1 LLRKL
6 VGTQLP
12 THYHLTLSPDIYMK
26 KSFAPLMAALA
37 TSLVLASCGNDKPA
51 TTETETTST
60 VNPADSLAALA
71 GDSARM
77 AKPEGVM
84 VDGVAMTADKDIVDN
99 AMAAKSV
106 STLVA
111 AVKQAGL
118 VETLKGAGPFTVFAP
133 TNAAFDK
140 LPKGAVAGLMDPA
153 SKENLKGVLTY
164 HVIPGRL
171 VAADLK
177 DGQEITT
184 VNGEKLHISIKDG
197 KVMVGNGKD
206 VPATVQIPDV
216 ISSNG
221 VTHVIDGVVLP
232 LAK

>member
-1 LLRKL
+1 
-6 VGTQLP
+6 
-12 THYHLTLSPDIYMK
+12 MK
-26 KSFAPLMAALA
+26 KSFAPLLAALA
-37 TSLVLASCGNDKPA
+37 TSLMLASCGNDKPA
-51 TTETETTST
+51 ATETVST
-60 VNPADSLAALA
+60 VNPADSVAAVA

-84 VDGVAMTADKDIVDN
+84 VDGVAMTADKNIVAN
-99 AMAAKSV
+99 AAGAKSV

-118 VETLKGAGPFTVFAP
+118 VETLSGTGPFTVFAP

-153 SKENLKGVLTY
+153 SKAKLVGVLTY

-177 DGQEITT
+177 DGQELTT
-184 VNGEKLHISIKDG
+184 VNGEKLHITVKNG
-197 KVMVGNGKD
+197 QVMVGNGKD
-206 VPATVQIPDV
+206 APATVQIADV

-221 VTHVIDGVVLP
+221 VTHVIDTVVLP
-232 LAK
+232 TAK

>member
-1 LLRKL
+1 
-6 VGTQLP
+6 
-12 THYHLTLSPDIYMK
+12 MK
-26 KSFAPLMAALA
+26 KSFAPLLAALA
-37 TSLVLASCGNDKPA
+37 TTLTLASCNSETTK
-51 TTETETTST
+51 TETATTST
-60 VNPADSLAALA
+60 VNPADSVAAMA

-99 AMAAKSV
+99 AANAKSV

-111 AVKQAGL
+111 AVKAAGL

-140 LPKGAVAGLMDPA
+140 LPKGFVAGLMDPA
-153 SKENLKGVLTY
+153 SKEKLKGVLTY

-177 DGQEITT
+177 DGQELTT
-184 VNGEKLHISIKDG
+184 VNGEKLHIMVKDG
-197 KVMVGNGKD
+197 KVMVSNGKD
-206 VPATVQIPDV
+206 APATVQIADV

-232 LAK
+232 TGK

>member
-1 LLRKL
+1 
-6 VGTQLP
+6 
-12 THYHLTLSPDIYMK
+12 MK
-26 KSFAPLMAALA
+26 KSFAPLLAALA
-37 TSLVLASCGNDKPA
+37 TTLALASCN
-51 TTETETTST
+51 TETAKTETNST
-60 VNPADSLAALA
+60 ANPADSVAAMA

-99 AMAAKSV
+99 AAAAKSV
-106 STLVA
+106 STLVS
-111 AVKQAGL
+111 AVKAAGL

-140 LPKGAVAGLMDPA
+140 LPKGALAGLMDPA
-153 SKENLKGVLTY
+153 SKAKLAGVLTY

-177 DGQEITT
+177 DGQELTT
-184 VNGEKLHISIKDG
+184 VNGEKLYIAVKDG
-197 KVMVGNGKD
+197 KVMVSNGKD
-206 VPATVQIPDV
+206 APATVQIADV

>member
-1 LLRKL
+1 
-6 VGTQLP
+6 
-12 THYHLTLSPDIYMK
+12 MK
-26 KSFAPLMAALA
+26 KQFAPLLAALA
-37 TSLVLASCGNDKPA
+37 TSLMLASCGTDKTA
-51 TTETETTST
+51 TTETETTA
-60 VNPADSLAALA
+60 NPADSVAAMA

-84 VDGVAMTADKDIVDN
+84 VDGVAMTADKNIVEN
-99 AMAAKSV
+99 AAGAKSV

-118 VETLKGAGPFTVFAP
+118 AETLSGPGPFTVFAP

-153 SKENLKGVLTY
+153 SKAKLAGVLTY

-177 DGQEITT
+177 DGQELTT
-184 VNGEKLHISIKDG
+184 VNGQKLRISVKDG
-197 KVMVGNGKD
+197 KVMVSNGKD
-206 VPATVQIPDV
+206 APATVQIADV

-221 VTHVIDGVVLP
+221 VTHVIDGVILP
-232 LAK
+232 LDK

>member
-1 LLRKL
+1 
-6 VGTQLP
+6 
-12 THYHLTLSPDIYMK
+12 MK
-26 KSFAPLMAALA
+26 KQFVPLMAALA
-37 TSLVLASCGNDKPA
+37 TSLMLASCGTDTTK
-51 TTETETTST
+51 TETVTTT
-60 VNPADSLAALA
+60 TPADSVSAMA

-99 AMAAKSV
+99 AAGAASV
-106 STLVA
+106 STLVS
-111 AVKQAGL
+111 AVKAAGL

-140 LPKGAVAGLMDPA
+140 LPKGAVAGLMEPA
-153 SKENLKGVLTY
+153 SKAKLAGVLTY
-164 HVIPGRL
+164 HVIAGRL

-177 DGQEITT
+177 DGQELTT
-184 VNGEKLHISIKDG
+184 VQGEKLKVTVKDG

-206 VPATVQIPDV
+206 APATVQIADV

-221 VTHVIDGVVLP
+221 VTHVIDTVILP
-232 LAK
+232 VAK

>member
-1 LLRKL
+1 
-6 VGTQLP
+6 
-12 THYHLTLSPDIYMK
+12 MK
-26 KSFAPLMAALA
+26 KSFAPLLAALA
-37 TSLVLASCGNDKPA
+37 TTVMLASCN
-51 TTETETTST
+51 TETAKTETQTTST
-60 VNPADSLAALA
+60 VNPADSVAAMA

-99 AMAAKSV
+99 AANAKSV

-153 SKENLKGVLTY
+153 SKEKLKGVLTY

-177 DGQEITT
+177 DGQELTT
-184 VNGEKLHISIKDG
+184 VNGEKLHISVKDG
-197 KVMVGNGKD
+197 KVMVSNGKD
-206 VPATVQIPDV
+206 APATVQIADV

>member
-1 LLRKL
+1 
-6 VGTQLP
+6 
-12 THYHLTLSPDIYMK
+12 MK
-26 KSFAPLMAALA
+26 KSFAPLFAALA
-37 TSLVLASCGNDKPA
+37 TTLALASCN
-51 TTETETTST
+51 TETAKTETNST
-60 VNPADSLAALA
+60 ANPADSVAAMA

-99 AMAAKSV
+99 AAAAKSV
-106 STLVA
+106 STLVS
-111 AVKQAGL
+111 AVKAAGL

-153 SKENLKGVLTY
+153 SKAKLAGVLTY

-177 DGQEITT
+177 DGQELTT
-184 VNGEKLHISIKDG
+184 VNGEKLYIAVKDG
-197 KVMVGNGKD
+197 KVMVSNGKD
-206 VPATVQIPDV
+206 APATVQIADV

>member
-1 LLRKL
+1 
-6 VGTQLP
+6 
-12 THYHLTLSPDIYMK
+12 MK
-26 KSFAPLMAALA
+26 KHFAPLLAALA
-37 TSLVLASCGNDKPA
+37 TSLLMASCGNDKPA
-51 TTETETTST
+51 TTETGAST

-77 AKPEGVM
+77 AKPGGVM
-84 VDGVAMTADKDIVDN
+84 VDGVAMTADKNIVEN
-99 AMAAKSV
+99 ASAATSV
-106 STLVA
+106 STLVS

-118 VETLKGAGPFTVFAP
+118 VETLSGPGPFTVFAP
-133 TNAAFDK
+133 TNAAFEK
-140 LPKGAVAGLMDPA
+140 LPKGALAGLMDEA
-153 SKENLKGVLTY
+153 SKANLKGVLTY

-177 DGQEITT
+177 DGQELTT
-184 VNGEKLHISIKDG
+184 VNGEKLHISVKDG
-197 KVMVGNGKD
+197 KVMVSNGKD
-206 VPATVQIPDV
+206 APATVQIADV

>member
-1 LLRKL
+1 
-6 VGTQLP
+6 
-12 THYHLTLSPDIYMK
+12 MK
-26 KSFAPLMAALA
+26 KAFTPFLAALA
-37 TSLVLASCGNDKPA
+37 TSLLLAGCTTETTK
-51 TTETETTST
+51 TETETTAT
-60 VNPADSLAALA
+60 VNPADSIAAMA

-77 AKPEGVM
+77 GKPGGVM

-118 VETLKGAGPFTVFAP
+118 VETLKGPGPFTVFAP

-140 LPKGAVAGLMDPA
+140 LPKGALAGLMDPA
-153 SKENLKGVLTY
+153 SQANLKGVLTY

-171 VAADLK
+171 VAADLR
-177 DGQEITT
+177 DGQVLTT
-184 VNGEKLHISIKDG
+184 VNGEKLHIAIKDG
-197 KVMVGNGKD
+197 KVMVSNGKD
-206 VPATVQIPDV
+206 APAIVQIPDV

-221 VTHVIDGVVLP
+221 ITHVIDGVVLP
-232 LAK
+232 L

>member
-1 LLRKL
+1 
-6 VGTQLP
+6 
-12 THYHLTLSPDIYMK
+12 MK
-26 KSFAPLMAALA
+26 KSFAPLLAALA
-37 TSLVLASCGNDKPA
+37 TSLMLASCGNDKPA
-51 TTETETTST
+51 TTETATTST
-60 VNPADSLAALA
+60 VNPADSVAAVA

-84 VDGVAMTADKDIVDN
+84 VDGVAMTADKNIVEN
-99 AMAAKSV
+99 AAGAKSV

-118 VETLKGAGPFTVFAP
+118 VETLSGPGPFTVFAP

-153 SKENLKGVLTY
+153 SKAKLVGVLTY

-177 DGQEITT
+177 DGQELTT
-184 VNGEKLHISIKDG
+184 VNGEKLHVSVKDG

-206 VPATVQIPDV
+206 APATVQIADV

-232 LAK
+232 TAK

>member
-1 LLRKL
+1 MR
-6 VGTQLP
+6 
-12 THYHLTLSPDIYMK
+12 
-26 KSFAPLMAALA
+26 KSFAPYLAALA
-37 TSLVLASCGNDKPA
+37 TSLLLAGCNSETTK
-51 TTETETTST
+51 TETDTTAA
-60 VNPADSLAALA
+60 VNPADSIAAMA

-77 AKPEGVM
+77 GKPGGVM

-99 AMAAKSV
+99 AMGASSV

-111 AVKQAGL
+111 AMKQAGL
-118 VETLKGAGPFTVFAP
+118 VETLKGPGPFTVFAP

-153 SKENLKGVLTY
+153 SKAKLAGVLTY

-177 DGQEITT
+177 DGQELTT
-184 VNGEKLHISIKDG
+184 VNGEKLHITVKDG
-197 KVMVGNGKD
+197 NVMVGNGKD
-206 VPATVQIPDV
+206 APATVQIADV

-221 VTHVIDGVVLP
+221 VTHVIDTVVLP

>member
-1 LLRKL
+1 
-6 VGTQLP
+6 
-12 THYHLTLSPDIYMK
+12 MK
-26 KSFAPLMAALA
+26 KAFTPFLAALA
-37 TSLVLASCGNDKPA
+37 TTLLLAGCNTDTTK
-51 TTETETTST
+51 TETETKAS
-60 VNPADSLAALA
+60 VNPADSVAAMA

-77 AKPEGVM
+77 GKPGGVM

-118 VETLKGAGPFTVFAP
+118 VETLKGPGPFTVFAP
-133 TNAAFDK
+133 NNAAFDK
-140 LPKGAVAGLMDPA
+140 LPKGALAGLMDPA
-153 SKENLKGVLTY
+153 SKANLKGVLTY

-171 VAADLK
+171 VAADLR
-177 DGQEITT
+177 DGQVLTT
-184 VNGEKLHISIKDG
+184 VNGAKLHITIKDG
-197 KVMVGNGKD
+197 KVMVSNGKD
-206 VPATVQIPDV
+206 APATVQIPDV

-232 LAK
+232 L

>member
-1 LLRKL
+1 
-6 VGTQLP
+6 
-12 THYHLTLSPDIYMK
+12 MK
-26 KSFAPLMAALA
+26 KQFAPLLAVLA
-37 TSLVLASCGNDKPA
+37 TSLMLASCGTDKTA
-51 TTETETTST
+51 TTETETT
-60 VNPADSLAALA
+60 VNPADSVAAMA

-84 VDGVAMTADKDIVDN
+84 VDGVAMTADKNIVEN
-99 AMAAKSV
+99 AAAAKSV

-111 AVKQAGL
+111 AVKQVGL
-118 VETLKGAGPFTVFAP
+118 AETLSGPGPFTVFAP

-153 SKENLKGVLTY
+153 SKEKLKGVLTY

-177 DGQEITT
+177 DGQELTT
-184 VNGEKLHISIKDG
+184 VNGEKLHISVKNG
-197 KVMVGNGKD
+197 KVMVSNGKD
-206 VPATVQIPDV
+206 APATVQIADV

-221 VTHVIDGVVLP
+221 VTHVIDGVILP
-232 LAK
+232 LDK

>member
-1 LLRKL
+1 
-6 VGTQLP
+6 
-12 THYHLTLSPDIYMK
+12 MK
-26 KSFAPLMAALA
+26 KHFAPLMAALA
-37 TSLVLASCGNDKPA
+37 TSLLLASCNNDKS
-51 TTETETTST
+51 TTEKAATST
-60 VNPADSLAALA
+60 VNPADSVAAMA

-77 AKPEGVM
+77 PKVGGVM
-84 VDGVAMTADKDIVDN
+84 VDGVAMTADKNIVAN
-99 AMAAKSV
+99 AMGAKSV

-111 AVKQAGL
+111 AVKQADL
-118 VETLKGAGPFTVFAP
+118 VETLSGPGPFTVFAP

-153 SKENLKGVLTY
+153 SKAKLAGVLTY

-177 DGQEITT
+177 DGQELTT
-184 VNGEKLHISIKDG
+184 VNGEKLHIFVKDG

-206 VPATVQIPDV
+206 APATVQIADI

-221 VTHVIDGVVLP
+221 VTHVIDSVVLP
-232 LAK
+232 IAAK

>member
-1 LLRKL
+1 
-6 VGTQLP
+6 
-12 THYHLTLSPDIYMK
+12 MK
-26 KSFAPLMAALA
+26 KSFAPLLVALA
-37 TSLVLASCGNDKPA
+37 TSLTLASCGNDKPA
-51 TTETETTST
+51 TTDTETVST
-60 VNPADSLAALA
+60 VNPADSIAAVA

-84 VDGVAMTADKDIVDN
+84 VDGVAMTADKNIVAN
-99 AMAAKSV
+99 ASGAKSV

-118 VETLKGAGPFTVFAP
+118 VETLSGTGPFTVFAP

-153 SKENLKGVLTY
+153 SKAKLAGVLTY

-177 DGQEITT
+177 DGQELTT
-184 VNGEKLHISIKDG
+184 VNGEKLHISVKNGQI
-197 KVMVGNGKD
+197 MVGNGKD
-206 VPATVQIPDV
+206 APATVQIADV

-221 VTHVIDGVVLP
+221 VTHVIDSVVLP
-232 LAK
+232 TAK